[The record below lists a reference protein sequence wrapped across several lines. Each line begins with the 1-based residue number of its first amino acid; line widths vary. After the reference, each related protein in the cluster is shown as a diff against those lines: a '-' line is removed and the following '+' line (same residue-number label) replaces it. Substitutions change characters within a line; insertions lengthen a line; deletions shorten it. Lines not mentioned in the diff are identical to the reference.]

1 MTPYEIQSFLWTF
14 MFIFQGLLPIFGIL
28 IFIYQIKPGK
38 TLLNMIT
45 FFVPIIGILY
55 FILGQIV
62 RPLYP
67 CHDLV
72 LFYSL
77 VMPLFLHFSQLKNP
91 DKMAKVLGIFLMVSY
106 LFSQYWEIPVFIA
119 GHLNIL
125 GAKYLGSIDQ
135 MYLILVF
142 YLTLKFANTS
152 IDNKTIMYLS
162 IPLLFSSIA
171 LHILPLGEPQMPLG
185 YIVRGVSCFCLGK
198 VFIDRSTL

>member
-1 MTPYEIQSFLWTF
+1 M
-14 MFIFQGLLPIFGIL
+14 
-28 IFIYQIKPGK
+28 IK
-38 TLLNMIT
+38 L
-45 FFVPIIGILY
+45 FVPIIGILY
-55 FILGQIV
+55 FILGQIA
-62 RPLYP
+62 RPPYP

-77 VMPLFLHFSQLKNP
+77 VMPIFIHFSQLKNP
-91 DKMAKVLGIFLMVSY
+91 DKVTKVLGISLMVSH
-106 LFSQYWEIPVFIA
+106 LFSQYWEIPIFIA

-152 IDNKTIMYLS
+152 IDNKTIIYLS

-185 YIVRGVSCFCLGK
+185 YIVRGVSCYCLGK